1 MIISTREVTSTQRK
15 QIPGTSSRIGNLSN
29 NISPKFKTLR
39 FLLSLEKL
47 KPHSRALPPG
57 FKIRS
62 RFQLST
68 LPTVT
73 RPKSPE
79 NRKTRLFS
87 PHPRPARKRR
97 LSFFGSPPAQ
107 SSQGGQSSR
116 LVCAQHQTSTTR
128 ARAPPSPPRK
138 RHTKQGTL
146 ATRHS
151 FRGRRRHTQKVR
163 RSKGPRNN
171 PHLPIVRSRRRR
183 GWSTSVARPAPPA
196 GKESNPTSSLL
207 DDAAR
212 PSLPRKEERILD
224 GRPSTSRVRATLNS
238 RSRSRPPRQPPP
250 PPPIQQ
256 RHRLTLSLS
265 LTTQHQP
272 AKQTTTTTR
281 RWTTT

>member
-128 ARAPPSPPRK
+128 ARAPPPHQGNGKPSKELSRHDIHSEDDDDTRK
-138 RHTKQGTL
+138 RYAARRAL
-146 ATRHS
+146 ATTLIYQS
-151 FRGRRRHTQKVR
+151 FVRDDDEGGLPPSLARLLRRGKRAIPRRRSSTTRRVRRSRGRRNESSTADLRPRACARLSIPVPVPVLRDNHHRHHQF
-163 RSKGPRNN
+163 
-171 PHLPIVRSRRRR
+171 
-183 GWSTSVARPAPPA
+183 
-196 GKESNPTSSLL
+196 SS
-207 DDAAR
+207 DTD
-212 PSLPRKEERILD
+212 
-224 GRPSTSRVRATLNS
+224 
-238 RSRSRPPRQPPP
+238 
-250 PPPIQQ
+250 
-256 RHRLTLSLS
+256 
-265 LTTQHQP
+265 
-272 AKQTTTTTR
+272 
-281 RWTTT
+281 